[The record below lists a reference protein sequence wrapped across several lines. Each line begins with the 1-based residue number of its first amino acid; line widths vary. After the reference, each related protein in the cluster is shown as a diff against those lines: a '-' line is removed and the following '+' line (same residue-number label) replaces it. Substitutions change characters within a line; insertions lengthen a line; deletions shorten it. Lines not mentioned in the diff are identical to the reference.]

1 MYIYSLEHT
10 NFLRKIKKEKILVSI
25 IRFLIILLFIS
36 TWEILARCNIIN
48 TFLFSSPS
56 RIINTIIKLFN
67 TGDLFKHIGITIY
80 EVFISFSLASIIG
93 LFIST
98 ILWRFKTLSK
108 IVDPYITVINSLPKV
123 ALGPLIIIWVGAS
136 INSIIVMALTI
147 SIFTTIINIYTGFI
161 SVNENYIIMLK
172 SFKATKL
179 DIFRRV
185 ILPSNMLNIISTL
198 KINISMSLIG
208 VIMGELL
215 VSKSGLGYLIMY
227 GSQVFNLDLVISSI
241 FILGIISYLMYFIL
255 DRIFKI
261 LKKKTNLCS

>member
-1 MYIYSLEHT
+1 MYTYSLEHI
-10 NFLRKIKKEKILVSI
+10 NYINKLKREKIFITI
-25 IRFLIILLFIS
+25 IRILIILIFIII
-36 TWEILARCNIIN
+36 WELLARLNIIN

-56 RIINTIIKLFN
+56 KVINTIIKLFN
-67 TGDLFKHIGITIY
+67 TGELFKHIGVTLY
-80 EVFISFSLASIIG
+80 EVFISFTLASILGII
-93 LFIST
+93 ISS
-98 ILWRFKTLSK
+98 ILWRFEKLSK
-108 IVDPYITVINSLPKV
+108 IVDPYITIINSLPKV

-147 SIFTTIINIYTGFI
+147 SLFTTIINVYTGFI
-161 SVNENYIIMLK
+161 NVDKNYIIMLK
-172 SFKATKL
+172 SFKANKF

-185 ILPSNMLNIISTL
+185 ILPSNILNIISTL

-255 DRIFKI
+255 DRVT
-261 LKKKTNLCS
+261 KKLTIYS